1 MTALLELHDQ
11 MKDEYNQTAKF
22 FGEDPNMTSTEEFF
36 GIFSTFVEQFEVN
49 IWTIA
54 YALFAL
60 IIYRRRAKWI
70 RRNIITPRDISSR
83 DG

>member
-1 MTALLELHDQ
+1 MIPHGCFLNTSLPKAFVEESRKDMTALLELHDQ

-49 IWTIA
+49 I
-54 YALFAL
+54 
-60 IIYRRRAKWI
+60 
-70 RRNIITPRDISSR
+70 
-83 DG
+83 